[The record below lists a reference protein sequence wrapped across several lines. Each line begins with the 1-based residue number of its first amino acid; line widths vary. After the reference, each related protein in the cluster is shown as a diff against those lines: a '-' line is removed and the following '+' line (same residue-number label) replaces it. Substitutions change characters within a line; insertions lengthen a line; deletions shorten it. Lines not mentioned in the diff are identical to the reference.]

1 MDQTTVVLVPMYNEA
16 SVVGT
21 VVAELREHF
30 ATIVCVDD
38 GSSDDS
44 ASVARTAGALV
55 LRHPVNLGQGAALQT
70 GFDLLSRRPGTGL
83 TVTFDADG
91 QHRVADA
98 VAMVEASRRTG
109 VDVLLGSRALG
120 STTDQP
126 LARRLLLAAAL
137 RYSRW
142 STGLAL
148 TDTHNG
154 LRVLSRRA
162 IGAIRLRQPGMAYAT
177 ELESAITQSRLS
189 WAEHPTT
196 IAYTEYSRRKGQSN
210 LNAFNIVYDLT
221 SQRLRSAL

>member
-1 MDQTTVVLVPMYNEA
+1 MDQATAVLVPMYNEA
-16 SVVGT
+16 SAVGDVVR
-21 VVAELREHF
+21 ELRGHF
-30 ATIVCVDD
+30 ANVVCVDD
-38 GSSDDS
+38 GSTDGS
-44 ASVARTAGALV
+44 ADVASGAGALV

-70 GFDLLSRRPGTGL
+70 GFDYLAGRARTHL

-91 QHRVADA
+91 QHRIADA
-98 VAMVEASRRTG
+98 LAMVETSRRTG

-120 STTDQP
+120 SATDQP
-126 LARRLLLAAAL
+126 VARRVLLAAAL

-154 LRVLSRRA
+154 LRVLSKRA
-162 IGAIRLRQPGMAYAT
+162 VEAIKLRQSGMAHAT
-177 ELESAITQSRLS
+177 ELESAITRLGLS

-196 IAYTEYSRRKGQSN
+196 IVYTEYSRRKSQSS
-210 LNAFNIVYDLT
+210 LNAFNIVYDVT